1 MADLTLDVETR
12 GAEQAA
18 AGMDKVASSTAKA
31 GATWDRLKQKLGSGE
46 VLRNAAASAAL
57 LASGAGNTTD
67 KIAALGGA
75 LASIPGPVG
84 LVASAV
90 AVGATALGVFSKQA
104 EVAEKRAAE
113 LAATLAN
120 LGKERGAARVSLGDK
135 LGAAGVSLGAEARRF
150 GLAGGRRSER
160 DALQALNPA
169 DAGAGLR
176 QATLLAQS
184 SLTDEQRKK
193 AIGVAQETVK
203 FGLSVTDETI
213 QRLIKALEYE
223 AESRTGIALQTRNP
237 RTGALGPGEDIAG
250 DAELIAESQAG
261 RLTQADV
268 FSRAQ
273 EATTPGARAVAD
285 NVRRITASA
294 VADAV
299 RTAESATT
307 GARSLVAREALGARE
322 VQQFSQSAQGVE
334 SAVRELTSKIEAM
347 QPSGAAPPA
356 QTNSAWLGD
365 SFQYQPTERS
375 KP

>member
-120 LGKERGAARVSLGDK
+120 LGKERGAAQGALAGRLS
-135 LGAAGVSLGAEARRF
+135 GAAARLGGGVSRFASAGGSAEGLSAAV
-150 GLAGGRRSER
+150 GLAGG
-160 DALQALNPA
+160 DASGGLAIGTQLAGGGLTDAQRQVAESTLADVKSAGFALSKEVVARVIEGIKYEAEAFTGTGSAGDVRETQSNRLGRFLDAVGADSSNRGALA
-169 DAGAGLR
+169 DAGR
-176 QATLLAQS
+176 QSFESGA
-184 SLTDEQRKK
+184 
-193 AIGVAQETVK
+193 GVARTVLR
-203 FGLSVTDETI
+203 GLAEAPLVAS
-213 QRLIKALEYE
+213 AL
-223 AESRTGIALQTRNP
+223 SDVRDV
-237 RTGALGPGEDIAG
+237 TGAGGAGTVSGEALRATTDKNTSAT
-250 DAELIAESQAG
+250 AELTAAIVDLTGKIDAARAEQGGTPAA
-261 RLTQADV
+261 QAD
-268 FSRAQ
+268 
-273 EATTPGARAVAD
+273 
-285 NVRRITASA
+285 
-294 VADAV
+294 
-299 RTAESATT
+299 
-307 GARSLVAREALGARE
+307 
-322 VQQFSQSAQGVE
+322 
-334 SAVRELTSKIEAM
+334 
-347 QPSGAAPPA
+347 
-356 QTNSAWLGD
+356 SAWID
-365 SFQYQPTERS
+365 SAFAYGRERS